1 MNLKSLHARLDKLEK
16 SNPRFPSKW
25 RIIHY
30 LATMDATE
38 EQRKEAEEKA
48 KAEDIEKNGP
58 FNKNDGII
66 CLVRRVNEPRT
77 QPETLTQAETLTG
90 PPQDAQDERTAP
102 EATPCPLNSAPPET
116 ATTKPAPPQGA
127 IPDPSET
134 GRYQREII
142 EARRR
147 RGGSWSIEGF

>member
-1 MNLKSLHARLDKLEK
+1 MNLKSLHARLDKMEISGLGK
-16 SNPRFPSKW
+16 VTKW
-25 RIIHY
+25 RIIRY

-90 PPQDAQDERTAP
+90 PPQDAPEARTAP

-116 ATTKPAPPQGA
+116 TTTKPAPPQGA

>member
-1 MNLKSLHARLDKLEK
+1 MNLKSLHARLDKMDNSAPGK
-16 SNPRFPSKW
+16 VTKW
-25 RIIHY
+25 RIVHY
-30 LATMDATE
+30 LAPMDATE
-38 EQRKEAEEKA
+38 EQRKEAEDKA
-48 KAEDIEKNGP
+48 KAEEIEKNGP
-58 FNKNDGII
+58 FEKSHGII
-66 CLVRRVNEPRT
+66 CIIRTVNAPREQTDT
-77 QPETLTQAETLTG
+77 QPETLTG
-90 PPQDAQDERTAP
+90 PPQDAPEARTAP

-142 EARRR
+142 AARRR